1 MARLFQIEAP
11 CLAAPVR
18 GRRGAARRV
27 RAHFRGLSLAGHA
40 TATLSRKQEMGR
52 KKAQRHKRRGT
63 TMESSCRST
72 ITVRIIR
79 KLR

>member
-18 GRRGAARRV
+18 GRRGAGHRV

-40 TATLSRKQEMGR
+40 NRNPLTQAGDGPQKSADISHE
-52 KKAQRHKRRGT
+52 ARRW
-63 TMESSCRST
+63 RRR
-72 ITVRIIR
+72 VA
-79 KLR
+79 